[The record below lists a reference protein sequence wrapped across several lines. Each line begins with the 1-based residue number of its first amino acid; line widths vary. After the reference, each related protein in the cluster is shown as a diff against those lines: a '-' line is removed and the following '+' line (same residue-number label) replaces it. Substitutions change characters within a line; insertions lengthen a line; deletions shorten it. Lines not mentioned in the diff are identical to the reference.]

1 MEELFVCTS
10 DFLHSQLFTALSVA
24 VDSKINI
31 CFDFVTDIFKTD
43 VFNIYNI
50 DIVESME
57 RVYFDLISTLFK
69 QYGWSVHL
77 YEHILYIPSI
87 GDINEASDIIVSSDD
102 LEKTISDIF
111 MAYIQYEDTYYMTN
125 GFINAYEFENPAL
138 SDDTIKEISKTLGLG
153 YSKCA
158 TGKKIIIPCVPLTVA
173 GDIYTDDDYLV
184 VIGLLF
190 SNVHKLHSLLKQTH
204 QTDSLS

>member
-1 MEELFVCTS
+1 MEELFACTS

-31 CFDFVTDIFKTD
+31 CFDYIPVIFNAD
-43 VFNIYNI
+43 VFDIHNI
-50 DIVESME
+50 DIVEGME
-57 RVYFDLISTLFK
+57 WLYFDLISTLFK

-77 YEHILYIPSI
+77 YEHVLYIPPI
-87 GDINEASDIIVSSDD
+87 GEINEATDIIVSSDD

-111 MAYIQYEDTYYMTN
+111 MAYIQYEDTDYMTN

-138 SDDTIKEISKTLGLG
+138 SDDTIKEISKILGLG
-153 YSKCA
+153 YSECA
-158 TGKKIIIPCVPLTVA
+158 TGKKIIIPCVPLTVT

-190 SNVHKLHSLLKQTH
+190 SNVHKLHSLLKQAH